1 MLPQIVKESIFKKI
15 KKWFLK
21 IFEKSND
28 STNAIESLKKV
39 EKSNFKSEIQIENNS
54 ILLLQNKL
62 ENKKIEI
69 SDLTDQELD
78 EMINLYKQQ
87 IEEKKNIIKQYR
99 RLLVANKK
107 LQEN

>member
-1 MLPQIVKESIFKKI
+1 MFKNYGTSKI
-15 KKWFLK
+15 
-21 IFEKSND
+21 
-28 STNAIESLKKV
+28 
-39 EKSNFKSEIQIENNS
+39 NFKSEIQIENNS

-62 ENKKIEI
+62 ENSKIEM

-78 EMINLYKQQ
+78 EMIKLYKQQ

-99 RLLVANKK
+99 RLLEANKK